1 MGNHVENNQPVTKK
15 HDEEESMKTIR
26 TMPWLLFIC
35 LCVGFGAAR
44 ADEAT
49 RIAEL
54 DAYWKDV
61 ARCVKEG
68 DFKGYEDSVRSD
80 GVLVTGIQK
89 KSYPLAKALARW
101 KKEFDDTKAGTRKS
115 NLTLRFSQRVG
126 DETTAH
132 ETGIF
137 LYEATMDDGTSVKEY
152 IHFESLLLK
161 SDHWRTMM
169 EYQKSKATEAEWNAL
184 AK

>member
-1 MGNHVENNQPVTKK
+1 
-15 HDEEESMKTIR
+15 MKNLRRIT
-26 TMPWLLFIC
+26 LVLF
-35 LCVGFGAAR
+35 LSLASGLFVSR
-44 ADEAT
+44 ADESS
-49 RIAEL
+49 RLAEL
-54 DAYWKDV
+54 DAYWADV
-61 ARCVKEG
+61 ARCVKAG
-68 DFKGYEDSVRSD
+68 DFQGYEASTRAD

-115 NLTLRFSQRVG
+115 HLTLRFSQRVG

-137 LYEATMDDGTSVKEY
+137 LYEATMEDGTSVKEY
-152 IHFESLLLK
+152 IHFEALLLK
-161 SDHWRTMM
+161 GDRWKIMM
-169 EYQKSKATEAEWNAL
+169 EYQKAQATETEWNAL